1 MHTLLLLQEYFLSSS
16 SSSSVYFVEPLHSE
30 YCEMSQRLLSLRS
43 SSSSSSSPVASV
55 CFVVKKRTIM
65 SSTRIRRRSTDNALN
80 RVKSIAKD
88 RAEEDHRSAINE
100 NERLVKEGD
109 EIPEAKLSFFDYE
122 GNLQTMETKNI
133 FSKENTVVI
142 FAVPGA
148 FLPTCTNK
156 HLPGFIDLAQEMK
169 QHGCDLL
176 CCVAVN
182 DAFTMDAWG
191 KAVGC
196 AGSVVM
202 FGDGSAEFTKK
213 LGCELDLRDKG
224 LGVRSRRYAMIVRGG
239 VVEYLEMERGGAFT
253 SSRAETVLAKLIEIE
268 KKKKN
273 ERTNE
278 R

>member
-1 MHTLLLLQEYFLSSS
+1 
-16 SSSSVYFVEPLHSE
+16 
-30 YCEMSQRLLSLRS
+30 MSQRLLSLRS
-43 SSSSSSSPVASV
+43 SSSSSSPDASV
-55 CFVVKKRTIM
+55 CFVVKKRTIII
-65 SSTRIRRRSTDNALN
+65 SSTRIRRGTDNNALN
-80 RVKSIAKD
+80 RVKSNGKD
-88 RAEEDHRSAINE
+88 RAEEEDNRSAINE

-133 FSKENTVVI
+133 FSKEKTVVI

-169 QHGCDLL
+169 AHGCDLL